1 VLPLVSAT
9 LLLFIELPPATR
21 QVSEPVPFRTI
32 IGRPGF
38 LTAVVSSMV
47 GYGTMNLVMAST
59 PLQMLFC
66 GFGVNAS
73 ADVIRA
79 HSIAMFLPGF
89 VTGRLIHRFGA
100 HPIICIGAVL
110 TLLCVVTNLSF
121 APMLATFMVALA
133 LLGVGWNFLFVGG
146 TTLLAA
152 AHDPHERVRVQ
163 ATNDFIVF
171 GTVACTAFAS
181 GAVEAIGGW
190 TALNLVV
197 VPPTLIAAGLVIWHW
212 SARAR
217 LAPVSA

>member
-1 VLPLVSAT
+1 
-9 LLLFIELPPATR
+9 
-21 QVSEPVPFRTI
+21 
-32 IGRPGF
+32 
-38 LTAVVSSMV
+38 
-47 GYGTMNLVMAST
+47 
-59 PLQMLFC
+59 
-66 GFGVNAS
+66 
-73 ADVIRA
+73 
-79 HSIAMFLPGF
+79 
-89 VTGRLIHRFGA
+89 
-100 HPIICIGAVL
+100 
-110 TLLCVVTNLSF
+110 
-121 APMLATFMVALA
+121 MLATFMVALA